1 MIEVRNLSVGYR
13 KNAPLLKGYNAKFGG
28 KIYTI
33 LGKSGIG
40 KTTFLKTIAGLIKPL
55 DGEVLIDGKVVKN
68 AGNGVY
74 MMHQQYT
81 NFNWRTSLDNVL
93 IAKQIKGLR
102 DGDVERAKAALEAVG
117 LSDCID
123 KFPSQMSGGQNQRLA
138 LARTLFAQPKVLLM
152 DEPLSALDEKTR
164 ERMQNIILS
173 QHKACNNTI
182 IFVTHS
188 IEEAKRMGDCIIEF

>member
-13 KNAPLLKGYNAKFGG
+13 KNAPLLNGYNAKFDG

-102 DGDVERAKAALEAVG
+102 GGDVERAKAALEAVG
-117 LSDCID
+117 LLDCID

-138 LARTLFAQPKVLLM
+138 LART
-152 DEPLSALDEKTR
+152 
-164 ERMQNIILS
+164 QN
-173 QHKACNNTI
+173 
-182 IFVTHS
+182 
-188 IEEAKRMGDCIIEF
+188 